1 MLKPLH
7 NRLVVERLE
16 SEQTT
21 ATGII
26 IPDTAKE
33 KPQQGRV
40 ISVGPGLRDKA
51 GHHVPMDVAVGDTV
65 LFTKYGGAD
74 VILDGRDYLILKE
87 DDVLG
92 VMPAGAGRSGAAKGG
107 AGKAAP
113 PKASA
118 PKAGAA
124 KSGGAKAG
132 GAKAKGGRR

>member
-16 SEQTT
+16 ADQTT
-21 ATGII
+21 ASGII

-40 ISVGPGLRDKA
+40 VSVGPGAQDKA
-51 GHHVPMDVAVGDTV
+51 GKHVPMEIEVGDTV

-74 VILDGRDYLILKE
+74 VILDGKDYLILKE

-92 VMPAGAGRSGAAKGG
+92 VLS
-107 AGKAAP
+107 GKAP
-113 PKASA
+113 
-118 PKAGAA
+118 A
-124 KSGGAKAG
+124 KK
-132 GAKAKGGRR
+132 KK